1 MLTPQRKVWSGWSLT
16 PRSETGQKNGSE
28 SGSDPKGKSVD
39 FVEQVTPN
47 GVRPNLD
54 GEDLAD
60 KVSKLENEVGFYW
73 RILVNP
79 NSGELVDGITLK
91 LLIFDLDV
99 VLGPDC
105 GCCVMSAYAIFI
117 SKKVEFKVGKSLR
130 VLTARLTST
139 AVSKLLGVISAIII
153 YVSGWQI

>member
-16 PRSETGQKNGSE
+16 PRSEAGQKNGSE

-60 KVSKLENEVGFYW
+60 KVSKLENEVSFW
-73 RILVNP
+73 FWV
-79 NSGELVDGITLK
+79 S
-91 LLIFDLDV
+91 LIFSPS
-99 VLGPDC
+99 VL
-105 GCCVMSAYAIFI
+105 FQR
-117 SKKVEFKVGKSLR
+117 FFFHFL
-130 VLTARLTST
+130 
-139 AVSKLLGVISAIII
+139 
-153 YVSGWQI
+153 